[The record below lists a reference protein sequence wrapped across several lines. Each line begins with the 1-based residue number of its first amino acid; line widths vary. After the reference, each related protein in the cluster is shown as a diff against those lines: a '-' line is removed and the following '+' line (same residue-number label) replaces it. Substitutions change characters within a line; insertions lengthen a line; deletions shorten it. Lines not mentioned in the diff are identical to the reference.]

1 MKLAESIKDSIVL
14 KLSILVLIPWGI
26 LAIIFAFTD
35 LAISKAVID
44 QESVWGNFGA
54 DYGEGPGYGLIGI
67 AIAILIGNKNNDLK
81 KQKLP
86 ALIIGILTLILM
98 IVGIVINE
106 SELAIVSGFIGIPV
120 LIFTILTYEKDWKE
134 YRTIAT
140 VVFLLAILNPLLLVQ
155 TIKVI
160 WGRVRPRDVLAGQG
174 EFTPWYVINGY
185 TGNHSFPSGHTAM
198 GWMFLPLLILVRD
211 REWKDPI
218 KILLWIAVFGWG
230 IFVAA
235 SRVVVGAHFAS
246 DVLFSTGFA
255 AIITILL
262 YYIYYIKK

>member
-14 KLSILVLIPWGI
+14 KLSILVLIPWAI

-106 SELAIVSGFIGIPV
+106 
-120 LIFTILTYEKDWKE
+120 
-134 YRTIAT
+134 
-140 VVFLLAILNPLLLVQ
+140 
-155 TIKVI
+155 
-160 WGRVRPRDVLAGQG
+160 
-174 EFTPWYVINGY
+174 
-185 TGNHSFPSGHTAM
+185 
-198 GWMFLPLLILVRD
+198 
-211 REWKDPI
+211 
-218 KILLWIAVFGWG
+218 
-230 IFVAA
+230 
-235 SRVVVGAHFAS
+235 
-246 DVLFSTGFA
+246 
-255 AIITILL
+255 
-262 YYIYYIKK
+262 